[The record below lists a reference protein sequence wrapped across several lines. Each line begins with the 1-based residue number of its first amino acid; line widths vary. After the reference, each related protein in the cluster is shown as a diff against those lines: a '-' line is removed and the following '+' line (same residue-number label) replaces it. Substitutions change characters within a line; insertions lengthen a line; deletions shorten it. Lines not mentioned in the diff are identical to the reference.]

1 MSEGAGG
8 EGIGCKHETHLVRE
22 LGEVGE
28 GEVEDGVLAADEDGS
43 RVRVQELEEVGRG
56 PPRRRR
62 RKPEPKTCERKRRRN
77 ITDFMSLMTTSLRDG
92 CRAPILP
99 RCASGRKEA

>member
-1 MSEGAGG
+1 M
-8 EGIGCKHETHLVRE
+8 GCKHETHLVRE

-28 GEVEDGVLAADEDGS
+28 GEVEDGVLSAHEDGS
-43 RVRVQELEEVGRG
+43 RVRVQQLEEVGRG
-56 PPRRRR
+56 SPRRRR

-99 RCASGRKEA
+99 RALKPCASGRKEA